1 MSQALTHP
9 RNLNIFIINAKHLTK
24 RIESITRI
32 IQVIAIH
39 AKAAGF
45 SKVCCNTMR
54 VWEKEDIQAKIA
66 EYNERVSMEACGD
79 QVYDQLIGDI
89 SVEVLSN
96 MEKHKHT
103 WKMISEASS
112 AHDIN
117 LIIEDDAIIMNE
129 HVSNLK
135 ETLAYLYDASHDSQW
150 DILFWGMAQEN
161 PKDVPPPNIVLTRF
175 DKLCNKLIPSKEAY
189 FINKQTAA
197 QLYSV
202 WCNPAF
208 KVSYALRIQLSKYL
222 YFNTGIKA
230 MFPNRRVTL
239 DGSKLG
245 LFPTTIHSC
254 NSLIYNGEFV
264 KLLQIY
270 MLPEEEIHAH
280 MPAVNAL
287 YKVVQNAP
295 NKMADVYHLY
305 GMIQMKIKKYVEAE
319 EAFVQAVSIV
329 VEQQGLLNNRSEL
342 MNNAVNVYK
351 HLQTDVGVGGSVKL
365 SKYEIPGVIPLVD
378 C

>member
-1 MSQALTHP
+1 MSLFRTQSIPQQTQTPQVLVQQIHP

-32 IQVIAIH
+32 IQVIAIN
-39 AKAAGF
+39 AKAVGF
-45 SKVCCNTMR
+45 SKVSCNTMR

-66 EYNERVSMEACGD
+66 EYNACVSMEACGD

-96 MEKHKHT
+96 MEKHKHS
-103 WKMISEASS
+103 WKMISEGSCV
-112 AHDIN
+112 HDIN

-150 DILFWGMAQEN
+150 DMLFWGMAQEN
-161 PKDVPPPNIVLTRF
+161 PKDVPPPEIALTRF

-197 QLYSV
+197 QLSSV

-208 KVSYALRIQLSKYL
+208 KVSYCLRVQLSKYL
-222 YFNTGIKA
+222 YFNTDIKA

-245 LFPTTIHSC
+245 LFPTTIHSS
-254 NSLIYNGEFV
+254 NSLIPTFDHLANAKAEPEWSSTDAAIEF
-264 KLLQIY
+264 L
-270 MLPEEEIHAH
+270 
-280 MPAVNAL
+280 AVRQRA
-287 YKVVQNAP
+287 
-295 NKMADVYHLY
+295 
-305 GMIQMKIKKYVEAE
+305 
-319 EAFVQAVSIV
+319 
-329 VEQQGLLNNRSEL
+329 
-342 MNNAVNVYK
+342 
-351 HLQTDVGVGGSVKL
+351 
-365 SKYEIPGVIPLVD
+365 GVIHHHEVERLGCLTGTHFNVLHYHFL
-378 C
+378 CAHHRNCRKRG